1 VIQKTKEAPDERGP
15 LTSTG
20 GESVAIGSP
29 ATLPPHALRGRL
41 AAVELALHRML
52 FDGWAPSPGYLR
64 HLADE
69 LEAIAMAV
77 DE

>member
-1 VIQKTKEAPDERGP
+1 MRPEERETPGGGP
-15 LTSTG
+15 GALT
-20 GESVAIGSP
+20 ESVVLNDSD
-29 ATLPPHALRGRL
+29 TRLPPHALRGRL